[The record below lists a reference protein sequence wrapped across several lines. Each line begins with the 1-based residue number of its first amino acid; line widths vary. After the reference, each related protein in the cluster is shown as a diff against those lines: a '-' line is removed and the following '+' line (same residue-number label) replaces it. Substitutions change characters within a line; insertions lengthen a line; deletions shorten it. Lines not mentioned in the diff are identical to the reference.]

1 LNAPQKD
8 HLKYLDP
15 EVLSGL
21 SNMQLIAKFAVEGFI
36 VGLHQSPYHGFS
48 VEFAEH
54 RPYMPGDEIKN
65 IDWKL
70 FGKTDR
76 FYVKQYEEE
85 TNLKSYI
92 ILDKSGSMNYS
103 SDKITKFEYG
113 SYLAASL
120 SFLMLKQQD
129 ATSLTL
135 ADEKIQTYLPPVA
148 KKSHL
153 DLILKIL
160 QTTQCGGETAIS
172 GLLHE
177 IAEKI
182 NKIGLIILISDLYDE
197 PEEIL
202 SALKHFRYL
211 GHEVIVFQIL
221 DKNEIEFNF
230 DRQTKFLDMENNHSL
245 ITESRHIRDS
255 YRKSLQKFLE
265 KIKTQC
271 LNNNIDYKL
280 LMTDTPLNIGL
291 MEYLNKRAKML

>member
-1 LNAPQKD
+1 MQISEVSKRFDLTKD
-8 HLKYLDP
+8 TLRYYERVGLIPEIKRNSSGNRDYKEEDCNWIEFIKYMRDA
-15 EVLSGL
+15 GL
-21 SNMQLIAKFAVEGFI
+21 SINTLIEYLKLYQEGD
-36 VGLHQSPYHGFS
+36 ST
-48 VEFAEH
+48 
-54 RPYMPGDEIKN
+54 IKERKELLTEER
-65 IDWKL
+65 DKL
-70 FGKTDR
+70 
-76 FYVKQYEEE
+76 
-85 TNLKSYI
+85 
-92 ILDKSGSMNYS
+92 
-103 SDKITKFEYG
+103 
-113 SYLAASL
+113 
-120 SFLMLKQQD
+120 
-129 ATSLTL
+129 
-135 ADEKIQTYLPPVA
+135 
-148 KKSHL
+148 
-153 DLILKIL
+153 
-160 QTTQCGGETAIS
+160 
-172 GLLHE
+172 
-177 IAEKI
+177 AEKI

>member
-1 LNAPQKD
+1 
-8 HLKYLDP
+8 
-15 EVLSGL
+15 
-21 SNMQLIAKFAVEGFI
+21 
-36 VGLHQSPYHGFS
+36 
-48 VEFAEH
+48 
-54 RPYMPGDEIKN
+54 
-65 IDWKL
+65 
-70 FGKTDR
+70 
-76 FYVKQYEEE
+76 
-85 TNLKSYI
+85 
-92 ILDKSGSMNYS
+92 
-103 SDKITKFEYG
+103 
-113 SYLAASL
+113 
-120 SFLMLKQQD
+120 MLKQQD

-135 ADEKIQTYLPPVA
+135 ADKKIQTYIPPVA

-197 PEEIL
+197 PKEIL

-255 YRKSLQKFLE
+255 YRNSMQKFTE
-265 KIKTQC
+265 NIKTQC

-280 LMTDTPLNIGL
+280 LITDTPLNIGL